1 MSKTDQPWYWGWRW
15 VTVAYLSSRL
25 VLFLLLVAIPT
36 LTADPGS
43 PHLENPWFSLTHW
56 DGGWYR
62 SIVEQGYR
70 YASDGQQHNVAFFPL
85 FPLLVRGIMA
95 IGLPFPVAALV
106 LSNLCFGAVLLRLF
120 HWMARTQNEAV
131 ARWTVLFLAW
141 CPWSY
146 YSSIAYTESLFLW
159 VTLSALIAFE
169 QKDYGGAA
177 LWGVL
182 ASATRLPGI
191 VLVPTFGLLT
201 WLQGRSP
208 LGYLAAG
215 ASSLGAVAYSLYC
228 GWKFGDP
235 LAFIA
240 VQGAW
245 EAKPDFLGQNWWQ
258 LLLKVIFGRPNVE
271 AGLWE
276 AGGLADPFYPVLLL
290 VLLGL
295 GGGLWWTR
303 QRWPRA
309 VVEGGAGVLLIA
321 LWLVTGDDGLA
332 LVLLLGSGGLL
343 WAVRNQFNPTA
354 LLYSCF
360 ALLLLLAAGRT
371 ISFSRYVYG
380 IVTLTPAL
388 ALLLHRSPRLAAFTL
403 GFFVLLLITHGLRF
417 GQGFWV
423 A

>member
-1 MSKTDQPWYWGWRW
+1 MNEIKQPWYWGWRW
-15 VTVAYLSSRL
+15 VTGAYLSSRFV
-25 VLFLLLVAIPT
+25 VLLLLVVIPT
-36 LTADPGS
+36 LTAEPGS
-43 PHLENPWFSLTHW
+43 PHLENPWFILTHW
-56 DGGWYR
+56 DGEWYR
-62 SIVEQGYR
+62 SIAEQGYS
-70 YASDGQQHNVAFFPL
+70 YAPDGQEYNVAFFPL
-85 FPLLVRGIMA
+85 FPLLVRGLMA
-95 IGLPFPVAALV
+95 IGLPFPVAAIF
-106 LSNLCFGAVLLRLF
+106 LSNLCFWAVLLRLF
-120 HWMARTQNEAV
+120 GWMARTQNEAV

-177 LWGVL
+177 LWGML

-208 LGYLAAG
+208 QGYLAAG
-215 ASSLGAVAYSLYC
+215 ASSLGVVAYSLYC
-228 GWKFGDP
+228 GWKFDAP

-240 VQGAW
+240 VQEAW
-245 EAKPDFLGQNWWQ
+245 EARPDFLGQNWWLV
-258 LLLKVIFGRPNVE
+258 LLRVIFGRSNVK

-276 AGGLADPFYPVLLL
+276 AGGLVDPVYPVLVVL
-290 VLLGL
+290 LLGL

-309 VVEGGAGVLLIA
+309 GLEAAVGVLTIA
-321 LWLVTGDDGLA
+321 LWLVMGDEGLT

-343 WAVRNQFNPTA
+343 WAVRDQFNPTA
-354 LLYSCF
+354 LIYSCF
-360 ALLLLLAAGRT
+360 AFLLLLATGRT
-371 ISFSRYVYG
+371 LSFSRLVYG

-388 ALLLHRSPRLAAFTL
+388 ALFLHRSPRLAAFTL